1 MTTIRF
7 SLLNPYL
14 RSLRAAYRFIIRTL
28 SVRSKSILRI
38 ISTLTILSVANI
50 CAAESTSEM
59 RKSANRALHTLYSTT
74 PAAKAIG
81 TQAKGILVF
90 PEIIK
95 GGFVVA
101 GQYGNGVL
109 FKNGRASGYYN
120 STSASFGFQAGI
132 QKFGYALFFM
142 TEDDLKYLDRSS
154 GWELGVGPSI
164 TVLDQGLARS
174 LSTTTLRQ
182 GVYAFFFSQKGL
194 MGGVGVQGTKITQ
207 ITPKR

>member
-1 MTTIRF
+1 
-7 SLLNPYL
+7 
-14 RSLRAAYRFIIRTL
+14 
-28 SVRSKSILRI
+28 
-38 ISTLTILSVANI
+38 
-50 CAAESTSEM
+50 M